1 MATVN
6 SFETA
11 SGRAAAAGA
20 VDLLIGISGMIGV
33 SGAARDEEFRARS
46 AKCLQSLAL
55 GLPGLRIAVAC
66 PAASGAESFAD
77 SEFLTYEFSDGAA
90 ALPWLAAPAA
100 YRSIAKLAESR
111 QARACVMLSAD
122 LGAFDARS
130 ILDLA
135 RPLMEARTLS
145 LPIYPTGKYEG
156 LLNCGVLYPF
166 ARALFGKQVRYPL
179 PLDFGIGGGMIAR
192 LAAEGSRQQAAVV
205 WPSIEGSLG
214 DASMAQV
221 YVGARHVAHS
231 EGIDLST
238 VLGSLAGSL
247 FEEAEKTAAV
257 WQRVRASQA
266 LPVFGTPEATIGE
279 SEAVDVRP
287 LIESFHLGWRNLQ
300 EVWGLVLPPV
310 TLLELKRLSRLPAE
324 QFRLPDGVW
333 ARVVY
338 DFALAHRLRTIS
350 RNHLLGALTPLYLA
364 WVASYAAEVRDVD
377 AAAAELRIERL
388 ASAFEEAKPYF
399 VSRWRWP
406 DRFNP

>member
-6 SFETA
+6 NFETA
-11 SGRAAAAGA
+11 STQQASTSAI
-20 VDLLIGISGMIGV
+20 DLLIGISGV
-33 SGAARDEEFRARS
+33 VRDEDLRYKS
-46 AKCLQSLAL
+46 IDCLGWLAQ
-55 GLPGLRIAVAC
+55 GLPGLRIAVAY
-66 PAASGAESFAD
+66 PVASAAEAENSATGD
-77 SEFLTYEFSDGAA
+77 SQFLTYGVSDAA
-90 ALPWLAAPAA
+90 PSLPWLTTPSTSRA
-100 YRSIAKLAESR
+100 IARLAEKRS
-111 QARACVMLSAD
+111 ARACVMLSAD

-156 LLNCGVLYPF
+156 LLNSAVLYPF
-166 ARALFGKQVRYPL
+166 TRALYGKQVRYPL
-179 PLDFGIGGGMIAR
+179 PLDYGVAGGMIAR
-192 LAAEGSRQQAAVV
+192 LGADGNRNQTAIS
-205 WPSIEGSLG
+205 WPSIEGVLS

-221 YVGARHVAHS
+221 HLGVRHVAHS
-231 EGIDLST
+231 EGIDLSS
-238 VLGSLAGSL
+238 VLASLSGSL
-247 FEEAEKTAAV
+247 FEEAENTAAV

-266 LPVFGTPEATIGE
+266 MPVYGTPAAMIGE

-287 LIESFHLGWRNLQ
+287 LIESFNLGSRNLQ

-310 TLLELKRLSRLPAE
+310 TLLELKKLSRLPAE
-324 QFRLPDGVW
+324 QFRLPDSVW

-350 RNHLLGALTPLYLA
+350 RSHLLGALTPLYLA
-364 WVASYAAEVRDVD
+364 WVASYAAEVRNLD
-377 AAAAELRIERL
+377 AIAAESRIEGL
-388 ASAFEEAKPYF
+388 AAAFEEAKPYF